1 MDRGIRRCVI
11 ERLGSDGLVESGQL
25 VDDIDPGA
33 LVGSQLVVEFDNGAH
48 NSLNA
53 RSLARDDIRTGDDQ
67 VGEVADGE
75 NQRTPLIGDQLP
87 KKAVLAGVSLASESN
102 LHTIIAWSIWR
113 RAHQAVA
120 QRTHFK
126 AKRQR

>member
-102 LHTIIAWSIWR
+102 LHIIIAWSIWR
-113 RAHQAVA
+113 RAHQAAA

-126 AKRQR
+126 AKRER